1 MSESGRSDGSVRST
15 LFMLF
20 EDTYKTIKSP
30 VEGLF
35 KDRGSKFLAYAYP
48 IEHENEVKSL
58 VENLKKEHFKA
69 VHHCYAY
76 RLGLDRNNFR
86 VNDDGEPSGTAG
98 RPILN
103 TLLSQDITN
112 ILVVVVRYFGGTLL
126 GVPGLINAYKSAT
139 VEALA
144 VAEIYEKTVNDVYN
158 VSFDFVQMNDVMKV
172 VKEFSLK
179 IRNQTYD
186 NQCTMELE
194 FRKTLT
200 NQVIG
205 KLEKIDG
212 ILVEYLMTV

>member
-1 MSESGRSDGSVRST
+1 
-15 LFMLF
+15 MLF
-20 EDTYKTIKSP
+20 EDTYKTIKTPS
-30 VEGLF
+30 EGLF

-48 IEHENEVKSL
+48 IVHENEVKPL

-76 RLGLDRNNFR
+76 RLGLDRSNFR

-98 RPILN
+98 KPILN
-103 TLLSQDITN
+103 TLLSQEITN
-112 ILVVVVRYFGGTLL
+112 VLVVVVRYFGGTLL

-139 VEALA
+139 IEALA
-144 VAEIYEKTVNDVYN
+144 VADIIEKTVNDVYN
-158 VSFDFVQMNDVMKV
+158 VSFEFVQMNDIMKV

-200 NQVIG
+200 NQVIA
-205 KLEKIDG
+205 KFEKIDG
-212 ILVEYLMTV
+212 IAVEYLMTD

>member
-1 MSESGRSDGSVRST
+1 
-15 LFMLF
+15 MLF
-20 EDTYKTIKSP
+20 EDTYKTIKAP

-48 IEHENEVKSL
+48 IEHENEVKPL
-58 VENLKKEHFKA
+58 VDNLKKEHFKA

-76 RLGLDRNNFR
+76 RLGLDRTNFR

-98 RPILN
+98 KPILN
-103 TLLSQDITN
+103 TLLSHDITN

-139 VEALA
+139 AEALT
-144 VAEIYEKTVNDVYN
+144 VAEVIEKTVNDVYD
-158 VSFDFVQMNDVMKV
+158 VSFEFVQMNDVMKV
-172 VKEFSLK
+172 VKEFGLK

-205 KLEKIDG
+205 KLEKFDG
-212 ILVEYLMTV
+212 IEVEYLMTV

>member
-1 MSESGRSDGSVRST
+1 
-15 LFMLF
+15 MLF
-20 EDTYKTIKSP
+20 EDTYKTIKTP

-48 IEHENEVKSL
+48 IEHENEVKPL
-58 VENLKKEHFKA
+58 VDNLKKEHFKA

-76 RLGLDRNNFR
+76 RLGLDRSNFR

-98 RPILN
+98 KPILN
-103 TLLSQDITN
+103 TLLSQDVTN

-144 VAEIYEKTVNDVYN
+144 AAEIYKKTVNDVYN
-158 VSFDFVQMNDVMKV
+158 VSFEFVQMNDVMKV

>member
-1 MSESGRSDGSVRST
+1 
-15 LFMLF
+15 MLF
-20 EDTYKTIKSP
+20 EDTYKTIKAP
-30 VEGLF
+30 IEGLF
-35 KDRGSKFLAYAYP
+35 RDRGSKFLAYAYP
-48 IEHENEVKSL
+48 IEHENEVKPL
-58 VENLKKEHFKA
+58 VDNLKKEHFKA

-76 RLGLDRNNFR
+76 RLGLDRSNFR

-103 TLLSQDITN
+103 TLLSQDVTN

-139 VEALA
+139 IEAFTM
-144 VAEIYEKTVNDVYN
+144 AEIYEKTVNDVYS
-158 VSFDFVQMNDVMKV
+158 VSFEFVQMNDVMKV

-200 NQVIG
+200 NQVMG
-205 KLEKIDG
+205 KLEKIDN

>member
-1 MSESGRSDGSVRST
+1 
-15 LFMLF
+15 MLF
-20 EDTYKTIKSP
+20 EDTYKTIRIP
-30 VEGLF
+30 AEGIF

-48 IEHENEVKSL
+48 IEHENEVKPL

-76 RLGLDRNNFR
+76 RLGLDRSNFR

-98 RPILN
+98 KPILN
-103 TLLSQDITN
+103 TLLSQDLTN
-112 ILVVVVRYFGGTLL
+112 ILVIVVRYFGGTLL

-139 VEALA
+139 IEVLG
-144 VAEIYEKTVNDVYN
+144 VADIFEKTVNDVYN
-158 VSFDFVQMNDVMKV
+158 VSFDFVQMNDVMKA

-179 IRNQTYD
+179 IRNQTFD

-205 KLEKIDG
+205 KFEKIDG
-212 ILVEYLMTV
+212 IAVEYLMTD

>member
-1 MSESGRSDGSVRST
+1 
-15 LFMLF
+15 MLF
-20 EDTYKTIKSP
+20 EDTYKTIKAP

-48 IEHENEVKSL
+48 IEHENDVKPL

-76 RLGLDRNNFR
+76 RLGLDRTNFR

-98 RPILN
+98 KPILN
-103 TLLSQDITN
+103 TLLSHDITN

-139 VEALA
+139 AEALT
-144 VAEIYEKTVNDVYN
+144 VAEVIEKTVNDVYN
-158 VSFDFVQMNDVMKV
+158 VSFEFVQMNDVMKV

-186 NQCTMELE
+186 NQCTIELE

-212 ILVEYLMTV
+212 IEVEYLMTV

>member
-1 MSESGRSDGSVRST
+1 
-15 LFMLF
+15 MLF
-20 EDTYKTIKSP
+20 EDNYKTIKTPS
-30 VEGLF
+30 EGLF
-35 KDRGSKFLAYAYP
+35 KDRGSKFLAYAFP
-48 IEHENEVKSL
+48 IVHENEVKPI

-76 RLGLDRNNFR
+76 RLGLDRSNFR

-103 TLLSQDITN
+103 TLLSQEITN
-112 ILVVVVRYFGGTLL
+112 ILVVIVRYFGGTLL
-126 GVPGLINAYKSAT
+126 GVPGLINAYKSAAI
-139 VEALA
+139 EALA
-144 VAEIYEKTVNDVYN
+144 VADIIEKTINDIYN
-158 VSFDFVQMNDVMKV
+158 VNFEFVQMNEVMKI

-212 ILVEYLMTV
+212 IMVEYIMTV

>member
-1 MSESGRSDGSVRST
+1 
-15 LFMLF
+15 MLF
-20 EDTYKTIKSP
+20 EDTYKTIKAP

-48 IEHENEVKSL
+48 IEHENEVKPL
-58 VENLKKEHFKA
+58 VDNLRKEHFKA

-76 RLGLDRNNFR
+76 RLGLDRTNFR

-98 RPILN
+98 KPILN
-103 TLLSQDITN
+103 TLLSHDITN

-139 VEALA
+139 AEALT
-144 VAEIYEKTVNDVYN
+144 VAEVVEKTVNDVYN
-158 VSFDFVQMNDVMKV
+158 VSFEFVQMNDVMKI

-186 NQCTMELE
+186 NQCSIELE

>member
-1 MSESGRSDGSVRST
+1 
-15 LFMLF
+15 MLF
-20 EDTYKTIKSP
+20 EDTYKTIKTPS
-30 VEGLF
+30 EGLF

-48 IEHENEVKSL
+48 IVHENEVKQL

-76 RLGLDRNNFR
+76 RLGLDRSNFR

-98 RPILN
+98 KPILN
-103 TLLSQDITN
+103 TLLSQEITN
-112 ILVVVVRYFGGTLL
+112 VLVVVVRYFGGTLL
-126 GVPGLINAYKSAT
+126 GVSGLINAYKSAT
-139 VEALA
+139 IEALA
-144 VAEIYEKTVNDVYN
+144 VADIIEKTVNDVYN
-158 VSFDFVQMNDVMKV
+158 VNFEFVQMNDIMKV
-172 VKEFSLK
+172 VKEFGLK

-186 NQCTMELE
+186 NQCNMELE

-212 ILVEYLMTV
+212 IVVEYLMTV

>member
-1 MSESGRSDGSVRST
+1 
-15 LFMLF
+15 MLF
-20 EDTYKTIKSP
+20 EDTYKTIKAP

-48 IEHENEVKSL
+48 IEHENEVKPL
-58 VENLKKEHFKA
+58 VDNLKKEHFKA

-76 RLGLDRNNFR
+76 RLGLDRTNYR

-98 RPILN
+98 KPILN
-103 TLLSQDITN
+103 TLLSHDITN
-112 ILVVVVRYFGGTLL
+112 ILVVVVRYFGGMLL

-139 VEALA
+139 AEALT
-144 VAEIYEKTVNDVYN
+144 VAEVIEKTVNDVYN
-158 VSFDFVQMNDVMKV
+158 VSFEFVQMNDVMKV
-172 VKEFSLK
+172 VKEFGLK

>member
-1 MSESGRSDGSVRST
+1 
-15 LFMLF
+15 MLF
-20 EDTYKTIKSP
+20 EDTFKTIRTP
-30 VEGLF
+30 AEGIF

-48 IEHENEVKSL
+48 IVHENEVKPL

-76 RLGLDRNNFR
+76 RLGLDRSNFR

-98 RPILN
+98 KPILN
-103 TLLSQDITN
+103 TLLSQEVTN

-126 GVPGLINAYKSAT
+126 GVPGLINAYISAT
-139 VEALA
+139 IEALA
-144 VAEIYEKTVNDVYN
+144 VADIVEKTVNDVYN
-158 VSFDFVQMNDVMKV
+158 VSFEFVQMNDIMKV

-205 KLEKIDG
+205 KFEKIDG
-212 ILVEYLMTV
+212 IVVEYLMTV

>member
-1 MSESGRSDGSVRST
+1 
-15 LFMLF
+15 MLF
-20 EDTYKTIKSP
+20 EDTYKTIKAP

-48 IEHENEVKSL
+48 IEHENDVKPL

-76 RLGLDRNNFR
+76 RLGLDRTNYR

-98 RPILN
+98 KPILN
-103 TLLSQDITN
+103 TLLSHDITN
-112 ILVVVVRYFGGTLL
+112 ILVVVVRYFGGMLL

-139 VEALA
+139 AEALT
-144 VAEIYEKTVNDVYN
+144 VAEVIEKTVNDVYN
-158 VSFDFVQMNDVMKV
+158 VSFEFVQMNDVMKV
-172 VKEFSLK
+172 VKEFGLK

>member
-1 MSESGRSDGSVRST
+1 LSKVVSHYFID
-15 LFMLF
+15 LKMLF

-30 VEGLF
+30 SEGLF
-35 KDRGSKFLAYAYP
+35 KDRGSKFFAFAYP
-48 IEHENEVKSL
+48 IEHENEVKPL
-58 VENLKKEHFKA
+58 VDNLRKEHFKA

-76 RLGLDRNNFR
+76 RLGLDKTNFR

-103 TLLSQDITN
+103 ILLSNEITN

-139 VEALA
+139 SEALSSA
-144 VAEIYEKTVNDVYN
+144 DILEKTVNDVYN
-158 VSFDFVQMNDVMKV
+158 VSFDFVQMNDIMKI
-172 VKEFSLK
+172 VKEFNLK

-186 NQCTMELE
+186 NQCSMELE

-205 KLEKIDG
+205 KIEKIND
-212 ILVEYLMTV
+212 IIVEYLLTE

>member
-1 MSESGRSDGSVRST
+1 MI
-15 LFMLF
+15 F
-20 EDTYKTIKSP
+20 EDTYKTIKAP
-30 VEGLF
+30 AEGIF
-35 KDRGSKFLAYAYP
+35 KDKGSKFLAYAYP
-48 IEHENEVKSL
+48 IEHENEVKIL
-58 VENLKKEHFKA
+58 VDNLKKEHFKA

-76 RLGLDRNNFR
+76 RLGLDRSNFR

-103 TLLSQDITN
+103 TLLSQEITN
-112 ILVVVVRYFGGTLL
+112 ILVVIVRYFGGTLL
-126 GVPGLINAYKSAT
+126 GVPGLINAYKSAAI
-139 VEALA
+139 EALA
-144 VAEIYEKTVNDVYN
+144 VADIIEKTINDIYN
-158 VSFDFVQMNDVMKV
+158 VNFEFVQMNEVMKI

-212 ILVEYLMTV
+212 IVVEYLMTD

>member
-1 MSESGRSDGSVRST
+1 
-15 LFMLF
+15 MLF

-35 KDRGSKFLAYAYP
+35 KDRGSKFLAFAYP
-48 IEHENEVKSL
+48 IEHENEVKPII
-58 VENLKKEHFKA
+58 ENLRKEHFKA
-69 VHHCYAY
+69 VHHCYAF
-76 RLGLDRNNFR
+76 RLGLERTNFR

-98 RPILN
+98 KPILN
-103 TLLSQDITN
+103 TLLSHNVTN

-126 GVPGLINAYKSAT
+126 GVPGLINAYKTAT
-139 VEALA
+139 AEALA
-144 VAEIYEKTVNDVYN
+144 LAEIIEKTVNDVYI
-158 VSFDFVQMNDVMKV
+158 VSFEFIQMNDVMKV

-200 NQVIG
+200 NQVVG
-205 KLEKIDG
+205 KLEKIDN
-212 ILVEYLMTV
+212 ISIEYLFTV

>member
-1 MSESGRSDGSVRST
+1 
-15 LFMLF
+15 MLF
-20 EDTYKTIKSP
+20 EDTFKTIRTP
-30 VEGLF
+30 AEGIF

-48 IEHENEVKSL
+48 IKQENEVKPL

-69 VHHCYAY
+69 VHHCFAY
-76 RLGLDRNNFR
+76 RLGIDRSNFR

-98 RPILN
+98 KPIFN
-103 TLLSQDITN
+103 TLLSQEITN

-126 GVPGLINAYKSAT
+126 GVPGLINAYKCAT
-139 VEALA
+139 IEALA
-144 VAEIYEKTVNDVYN
+144 MADIIEKTVNDVYI
-158 VSFDFVQMNDVMKV
+158 VSFEFVQMNDIMKV

-200 NQVIG
+200 NQLIG
-205 KLEKIDG
+205 KFEKIDG
-212 ILVEYLMTV
+212 IVVEYLMTD

>member
-1 MSESGRSDGSVRST
+1 
-15 LFMLF
+15 MLF
-20 EDTYKTIKSP
+20 EDTFKTIRTP
-30 VEGLF
+30 AEGIF

-48 IEHENEVKSL
+48 IKQENEVKPL

-69 VHHCYAY
+69 VHHCFAY
-76 RLGLDRNNFR
+76 RLGLDRSNFR

-98 RPILN
+98 KPIFN
-103 TLLSQDITN
+103 TLLSQEITN

-126 GVPGLINAYKSAT
+126 GVPGLINAYKCAT
-139 VEALA
+139 IEALA
-144 VAEIYEKTVNDVYN
+144 MADIIEKTVNDVYI
-158 VSFDFVQMNDVMKV
+158 VSFEFVQMNDIMKV

-200 NQVIG
+200 NQLIG
-205 KLEKIDG
+205 KFEKIDG
-212 ILVEYLMTV
+212 IVVEYLMTV